1 MTGSAAKDRIFA
13 SLDGNAPAIAALS
26 DSLFHFA
33 ELGMQEHESA
43 ALMTRLLE
51 EAGFAVTRNLSGFS
65 TGFLAAYGSGH
76 PVVAVH
82 TEYDANPG
90 NSQVSGV
97 VEQREITPGAP
108 GHCEGHNVNGAVMV
122 AAAIALKQEMAR
134 SGIAGT
140 IKVFGAPA
148 EEQLVSRPYFVR
160 DGHFDD
166 VDVAFHNH
174 ISWDLRS
181 VHGQIQSA
189 LVSATFTFTGETA
202 HAAMIPWKGRDALD
216 AVVLMDVGLAQYRE
230 HMPPGTTAH
239 RVITHGGDQPN
250 VIPAKA
256 SVWWHFRDKT
266 AEGARA
272 LFNQA
277 RRIAEGA
284 ALMSNCEV
292 TVEILSGVWP
302 TRCNRTVAEVAQR
315 NCELVGMPDWTAE
328 ERALAL
334 AVQEAAGLPAEGL
347 RTACLPLS
355 EVAVP
360 GTSSNDSG
368 DVSWCVPMTRL
379 YFPSNIPHVR
389 YHHWSA
395 GVALASS
402 IAHKGAVAGAKALA
416 GAMLDFLETP
426 SLIAEAKASFA
437 AEIAGARYEPL
448 ISREQAPPVSMNR
461 DAMDRHRPA
470 MRSQYV
476 REAIVF
482 ID

>member
-1 MTGSAAKDRIFA
+1 MMDAGKHRIFA
-13 SLDGNAPAIAALS
+13 SVERNAVAVAELS
-26 DSLFHFA
+26 DQLFYFA
-33 ELGMQEHESA
+33 ELGMQEHRSA
-43 ALMTRLLE
+43 ELMTRLLE
-51 EAGFAVTRNLSGFS
+51 EAGFTVERGLCGFP
-65 TGFLAAYGSGH
+65 TGFLATFGRGT

-90 NSQVSGV
+90 NSQASGV
-97 VEQREITPGAP
+97 AEQREITPGAP
-108 GHCEGHNVNGAVMV
+108 GHCEGHNVNAAVMV

-134 SGIAGT
+134 SGMQGT

-189 LVSATFTFTGETA
+189 LISATFTFSGETA
-202 HAAMIPWKGRDALD
+202 HAAMVPWKGRDALD

-256 SVWWHFRDKT
+256 AVWWYFRDKS

-272 LFNQA
+272 LFKQA
-277 RRIAEGA
+277 QRIAEGA
-284 ALMSNCEV
+284 ALMSNCHV
-292 TVEILSGVWP
+292 AINVLSGVWG
-302 TRCNRTVAEVAQR
+302 TRCNRTVAEVAQA
-315 NCELVGMPDWTAE
+315 NCELVGMPRWSDDE
-328 ERALAL
+328 QALAQS
-334 AVQEAAGLPAEGL
+334 VQEAAGLQIEGL
-347 RTACLPLS
+347 RSACIPLS
-355 EVAVP
+355 EVTTP

-368 DVSWCVPMTRL
+368 DVSWRVPMARL
-379 YFPSNIPHVR
+379 YFPSNIPNVR

-395 GVALASS
+395 GVALATS

-416 GAMLDFLETP
+416 GSMYDFLTDPRLVAQAKET
-426 SLIAEAKASFA
+426 FA
-437 AEIAGARYEPL
+437 GEIGTLRYEAL
-448 ISREQAPPVSMNR
+448 IPPDQAPPVDMNR
-461 DAMDRHRPA
+461 LAMDSH
-470 MRSQYV
+470 
-476 REAIVF
+476 REAMSSKYRQSPIGF
-482 ID
+482 TD

>member
-1 MTGSAAKDRIFA
+1 MTVTGAKDRIFA
-13 SLDGNAPAIAALS
+13 ALDRNAAAIAGLS

-51 EAGFAVTRNLSGFS
+51 DAGFTVTRNLSGFP
-65 TGFLAAYGSGH
+65 TGFLATYGSGN

-90 NSQVSGV
+90 NSQVSGIA
-97 VEQREITPGAP
+97 EKREATPGAP

-134 SGIAGT
+134 GGVPGT

-166 VDVAFHNH
+166 VDIAFHNH

-189 LVSATFTFTGETA
+189 LVSATFTFSGETA
-202 HAAMIPWKGRDALD
+202 HAAMVPWKGRDALD

-256 SVWWHFRDKT
+256 AVWWYFRDKT
-266 AEGARA
+266 AAGARA
-272 LFNQA
+272 LFDQA

-284 ALMSNCEV
+284 ALMANCDV
-292 TVEILSGVWP
+292 SVDILSGVWP

-315 NCELVGMPDWTAE
+315 NCALVGMPGWTAAE
-328 ERALAL
+328 HDFAR
-334 AVQEAAGLPAEGL
+334 AVQQAAGLPLDGL

-355 EVAVP
+355 EVTVP

-379 YFPSNIPHVR
+379 YFPANIPHVR

-395 GVALASS
+395 GAALATS

-416 GAMLDFLETP
+416 GAMLDFLTVP
-426 SLIAEAKASFA
+426 GLVAEAKASFA
-437 AEIAGARYEPL
+437 TEIAGTRYEPL
-448 ISREQAPPVSMNR
+448 IDPGQAAPVSMNH
-461 DAMDRHRPA
+461 DAMERHRAA
-470 MRSQYV
+470 MRPYYPAEPV
-476 REAIVF
+476 VF
-482 ID
+482 VD